1 MNKQYKVIWSKV
13 KNSYVVVSEL
23 AKRSGKAVS
32 IKSQPAQTLAAV
44 LTVLALSMGV
54 TGLASAAANTE
65 GTGAGVAVGTSSEAT
80 TYMAAAIGNSAK
92 ATGSASTALG
102 YNTTASGNNT
112 VAIGSSAA
120 ASNTSA
126 ISIGN
131 RSK

>member
-54 TGLASAAANTE
+54 TGLAGAADTAT
-65 GTGAGVAVGTSSEAT
+65 GTGNGVAYGTSSEAT
-80 TYMAAAIGNSAK
+80 AAANTAVGNTAK
-92 ATGSASTALG
+92 ATGSNATAIG
-102 YNTTASGNNT
+102 NTATASGSSSE
-112 VAIGSSAA
+112 AIG
-120 ASNTSA
+120 
-126 ISIGN
+126 
-131 RSK
+131 